1 MSEVKRS
8 VNVISGTA
16 YWASIVAPNTTFDSD
31 GVWSIDVCNLD
42 KENLAIVKEDGLDV
56 KNKGDERGDFVTI
69 KRKVRNQK
77 TGELNRAPTL
87 VDAQKRTMMGT
98 AVGNGSTVNV
108 RYRAYPWEFG
118 GRKGISGHLLGV
130 QVMDLVPYASEAD
143 GEDFEV
149 VADGFSAEDSDE
161 DITLAS

>member
-56 KNKGDERGDFVTI
+56 KNKGDERGDFVTV

-87 VDAQKRTMMGT
+87 VDAQKRTIMNT
-98 AVGNGSTVNV
+98 DVGPGSTVNV

-149 VADGFSAEDSDE
+149 HTKGYSADETDE
-161 DITLAS
+161 EISLAS

>member
-8 VNVISGTA
+8 VSVISGTA
-16 YWASIVAPNTTFDSD
+16 YWASVVAPNTTFDSD
-31 GVWSIDVCNLD
+31 GVWSIDICNLD
-42 KENLAIVKEDGLDV
+42 KESLAIVKEDGLEV
-56 KNKGDERGDFVTI
+56 KNKKDDRGDFVTV

-130 QVMDLVPYASEAD
+130 QVMELVPYASEND

-149 VADGFSAEDSDE
+149 HSKGYSTSEADE
-161 DITLAS
+161 DISLAS